1 MTTQATETSAVDTAT
16 RYGVVTLVGNPRPAS
31 RTRAAGETAAQR
43 VAQHLDIGDERTT
56 VDLADLAP
64 EVLAPQHP
72 RVDVALRTVAS
83 ARLLVVASPVYK
95 ASYTGLLKAFL
106 DLYGPRALDG
116 VLAVPLVVS
125 ASPTHA
131 DAGDIHLRPLLQ
143 ELGATVPSRAIAVLE
158 QELPATAALVDAWWS
173 EAAVHA

>member
-1 MTTQATETSAVDTAT
+1 MTIDNPAIDGAA
-16 RYGVVTLVGNPRPAS
+16 RHGVVTLVGNPRPAS
-31 RTRAAGETAAQR
+31 RTRAAGETAAVR
-43 VAQHLDIGDERTT
+43 VAHHLGVRDDRTT

-64 EVLAPQHP
+64 EVLAPVHP
-72 RVDVALRTVAS
+72 RADVALRTVAS
-83 ARLLVVASPVYK
+83 ARLLVVATPVYK

-143 ELGATVPSRAIAVLE
+143 ELGATVPSRAIAILE
-158 QELPATAALVDAWWS
+158 SELPATAALVDAWWS
-173 EAAVHA
+173 ETAVHA